1 MTGRCCRRGVD
12 GALAALA
19 LLYPL
24 AAELCVRATFTL
36 SNTPLLVHT
45 PPPTPVEA
53 EAFARSHARRYR
65 TMLALFG
72 AAAVLMWFAT
82 LGRPRQNLGER
93 SLAYVGT
100 LLVLAAGPLVV
111 WRCPR
116 CRRRLGRRLDVARCP
131 HCDLELARRRAA
143 P

>member
-1 MTGRCCRRGVD
+1 M
-12 GALAALA
+12 LA
-19 LLYPL
+19 LL
-24 AAELCVRATFTL
+24 
-36 SNTPLLVHT
+36 
-45 PPPTPVEA
+45 
-53 EAFARSHARRYR
+53 
-65 TMLALFG
+65 G

-82 LGRPRQNLGER
+82 LGRPASNHGEPVR

-100 LLVLAAGPLVV
+100 LLVLAAGALLV

-131 HCDLELARRRAA
+131 HCDLELAGRRAA

>member
-1 MTGRCCRRGVD
+1 M
-12 GALAALA
+12 
-19 LLYPL
+19 P
-24 AAELCVRATFTL
+24 F
-36 SNTPLLVHT
+36 
-45 PPPTPVEA
+45 PPPTPAEA
-53 EAFARSHARRYR
+53 QAFARAYARRYR

-82 LGRPRQNLGER
+82 LGRPARRHGEPWR

-100 LLVLAAGPLVV
+100 LLVLAAGPLFV

-131 HCDLELARRRAA
+131 HCDLELVGRRAA
-143 P
+143 PLRGAAAGKANGASGWARGHGVPPSASLRALGPSPRS